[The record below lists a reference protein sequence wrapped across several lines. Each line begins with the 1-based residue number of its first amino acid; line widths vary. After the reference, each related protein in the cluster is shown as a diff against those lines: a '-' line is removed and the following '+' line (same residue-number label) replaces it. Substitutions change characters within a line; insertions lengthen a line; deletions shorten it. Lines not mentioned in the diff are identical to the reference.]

1 MNLILKKIQKNLK
14 TKSLNLTYTTK
25 NFQNIFLYVTV
36 FQYINSN
43 YFWKMTLNVDGF
55 WHIILQTHDHQRWY
69 IGNHH

>member
-43 YFWKMTLNVDGF
+43 YF
-55 WHIILQTHDHQRWY
+55 
-69 IGNHH
+69 